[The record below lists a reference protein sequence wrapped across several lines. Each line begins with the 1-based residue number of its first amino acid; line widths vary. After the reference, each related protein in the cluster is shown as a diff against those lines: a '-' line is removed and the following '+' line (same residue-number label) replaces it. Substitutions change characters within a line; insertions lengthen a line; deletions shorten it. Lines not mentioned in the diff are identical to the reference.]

1 MRSRQVAQ
9 QGAKIVE
16 WQAGNAH
23 GSGFLVFF
31 QQIRLCG
38 LSHTDRTRAAQL
50 KKATQAV
57 EDETEGTMQVIENL
71 VTETMRAISF
81 LSRLPIPDR
90 FFAGH
95 DGSLSRTVA
104 AFPLAGLVIA
114 VPAAMILSLLS
125 ASGAEPVLVALIVI
139 ALQIMLTGA
148 LHEDGLSDTADG
160 LGGGANREKALAI
173 MKDSRIG
180 TYGALALILSVALR
194 VVSLAILIETLP
206 PIAVGL
212 SWLATAALSRSL
224 MVWHWSSLPAARA
237 GGVAAAAGAPDGAAA
252 RMAYLIGSLATA
264 FFGLLALPFHA
275 WFAASLSA
283 LAAVALF
290 TGQCRKRI
298 EGHTGDTIGA
308 SQQLSEIGFLLA
320 LAMIV

>member
-1 MRSRQVAQ
+1 
-9 QGAKIVE
+9 
-16 WQAGNAH
+16 
-23 GSGFLVFF
+23 
-31 QQIRLCG
+31 
-38 LSHTDRTRAAQL
+38 
-50 KKATQAV
+50 
-57 EDETEGTMQVIENL
+57 MQVIENL

-95 DGSLSRTVA
+95 DGSLSQTVT

-114 VPAAMILSLLS
+114 LPAAMILSLLS
-125 ASGAEPVLVALIVI
+125 ASGAEPVLVALIVT

-180 TYGALALILSVALR
+180 TYGALALIISVALR

-290 TGQCRKRI
+290 TGHCRKRI